1 MPVTLSDEKLIAELT
16 RALETVEIRATN
28 GRFLGVFIPAAGRDA
43 IRGHG
48 AFLAGYAAEDEG
60 LYDADA
66 GR

>member
-1 MPVTLSDEKLIAELT
+1 MPVTLSDEKLVAELDCVS
-16 RALETVEIRATN
+16 ETVEVRAPN
-28 GRFLGVFIPAAGRDA
+28 GRFLGVFIPATSRDSV
-43 IRGHG
+43 RRHD

>member
-16 RALETVEIRATN
+16 RASETVEVRALN
-28 GRFLGVFIPAAGRDA
+28 GRFLGVFIPAASRVP
-43 IRGHG
+43 IRGHD